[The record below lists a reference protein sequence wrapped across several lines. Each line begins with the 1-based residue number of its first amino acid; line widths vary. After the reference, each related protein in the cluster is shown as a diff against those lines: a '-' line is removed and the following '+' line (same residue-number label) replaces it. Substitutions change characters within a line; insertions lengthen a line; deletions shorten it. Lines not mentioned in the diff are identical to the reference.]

1 MHLTAHLD
9 LDLIALDSADDVT
22 CLVQLTAPMP
32 DEIASRPG
40 QALVIVLDRSGSMA
54 GEPLEASKRAIA
66 TLARRLAPQDVLGV
80 VTFDNQGD
88 VVVPA
93 TRMRDLNAG
102 ELDARIMGIR
112 AGGSTDLSAGYL
124 LGLREAGRATAT
136 LGSLGATVLVVSD
149 GHVNAGIADP
159 VILAGL
165 AQKAQQDDSVTTS
178 TVGFGLGYDEVLL
191 EAVTRGGNGT
201 HRFAPDVDAATR
213 EIADLVGDLLGKSV
227 VGAMMRIRPQL
238 GAVGGVSL
246 RQDLPNWVEADA
258 VVVNL
263 GDLYGGEERKTLFRL
278 HVPALQSLGT
288 ATVALIEF
296 EYTSLPDLRHHTITL
311 PVSVNV
317 VPGDEARDRVPN
329 PIVEVES
336 LIADIDAEKK
346 AIATSLR
353 SGDSDTARRSLG
365 TAIMS
370 VNAKRA
376 DLRATSA
383 EPSLTQRLDD
393 VAAELLGLA
402 DDVLHRGAEYSS
414 KSFTDSYS
422 SSSRGRKGKGKPHVT
437 PLTDTDGGGG
447 SGPAA

>member
-1 MHLTAHLD
+1 
-9 LDLIALDSADDVT
+9 
-22 CLVQLTAPMP
+22 
-32 DEIASRPG
+32 
-40 QALVIVLDRSGSMA
+40 
-54 GEPLEASKRAIA
+54 
-66 TLARRLAPQDVLGV
+66 
-80 VTFDNQGD
+80 
-88 VVVPA
+88 
-93 TRMRDLNAG
+93 MRDLNPG

-124 LGLREAGRATAT
+124 LGLREAGRATAA
-136 LGSLGATVLVVSD
+136 LGSVGATVLVVSD

-263 GDLYGGEERKTLFRL
+263 GDLYGGEERRTLFRL
-278 HVPALQSLGT
+278 HVPAVAALGT
-288 ATVALIEF
+288 ATVAVIEF

-317 VPGDEARDRVPN
+317 VPGDEARNRVPN

-353 SGDSDTARRSLG
+353 SGDSETARRSLG
-365 TAIMS
+365 TAIS
-370 VNAKRA
+370 NVNAKRA

-402 DDVLHRGAEYSS
+402 DDVMHRGAEYSS

-422 SSSRGRKGKGKPHVT
+422 SSSRGRKGKGKPDVT

>member
-1 MHLTAHLD
+1 MHISAHLD
-9 LDLIALDSADDVT
+9 LDIIALDSADDVT

-40 QALVIVLDRSGSMA
+40 QALVIVLDRSGSMS
-54 GEPLEASKRAIA
+54 GEPLDASKRAIA

-93 TRMRDLNAG
+93 TRMRDLNPG

-112 AGGSTDLSAGYL
+112 SGGSTDLSAGYL

-227 VGAMMRIRPQL
+227 VGALMRIRPQL

-246 RQDLPNWVEADA
+246 RQELPNWAEADA

-263 GDLYGGEERKTLFRL
+263 GDLYGGEERRTLFRL
-278 HVPALQSLGT
+278 HVPAVAALGT

-296 EYTSLPDLRHHTITL
+296 EYTSLPDL
-311 PVSVNV
+311 
-317 VPGDEARDRVPN
+317 
-329 PIVEVES
+329 
-336 LIADIDAEKK
+336 
-346 AIATSLR
+346 
-353 SGDSDTARRSLG
+353 
-365 TAIMS
+365 
-370 VNAKRA
+370 
-376 DLRATSA
+376 
-383 EPSLTQRLDD
+383 
-393 VAAELLGLA
+393 
-402 DDVLHRGAEYSS
+402 
-414 KSFTDSYS
+414 
-422 SSSRGRKGKGKPHVT
+422 
-437 PLTDTDGGGG
+437 
-447 SGPAA
+447 